1 MRDHGTF
8 CIFLPLKVGVGIA
21 CMLVFASSMVSILAL
36 LTSDIRFRATGYNQ
50 TVYYLPEIVG
60 AFGIVFGFVGL
71 LGTYD
76 DKWYQL
82 WWFNRY
88 FVVKLAAMSVAVFA
102 DFVTLQ
108 RCEVWQND
116 PDSGSNP
123 QLLALSEGGLCGWA
137 RWSYLVGCVID
148 LGVWAYLFVCSYTFE
163 DYVRRNPGGYAIDF
177 GGGGYDAQARWDFY
191 KVKDPRKDRPL
202 EATAGFEE
210 DDPFAQYG
218 AVRQD
223 EEAGRYVPGGSRAAR
238 SRQPAQSYGQGYDP
252 SAEAAR
258 YGPDGMRLP

>member
-8 CIFLPLKVGVGIA
+8 CLFLPLKLGVGIA
-21 CMLVFASSMVSILAL
+21 CMLVFVSSMVSILAL
-36 LTSDIRFRATGYNQ
+36 LSSDIRFRATGYNQ
-50 TVYYLPEIVG
+50 TVYYFPEIVG

-88 FVVKLAAMSVAVFA
+88 FAVKLAAICVAVFA

-108 RCEVWQND
+108 GCEVWEHD
-116 PDSGSNP
+116 LDSGSNP
-123 QLLALSEGGLCGWA
+123 QLLAISKAGICAWA
-137 RWSYLVGCVID
+137 RWSYFVGCSID
-148 LGVWAYLFVCSYTFE
+148 IGVWAYLFACSYTFE
-163 DYVRRNPGGYAIDF
+163 DYVRRNPPYVIDF
-177 GGGGYDAQARWDFY
+177 GGAEYDAQSRWDFY
-191 KVKDPRKDRPL
+191 KVRDPRRDRPL
-202 EATAGFEE
+202 EPPAGLEEE
-210 DDPFAQYG
+210 DPFVQYG

-223 EEAGRYVPGGSRAAR
+223 EEAGRCGPDAVRAPRAR
-238 SRQPAQSYGQGYDP
+238 QHAQGYGRGVEA
-252 SAEAAR
+252 SAEAGR